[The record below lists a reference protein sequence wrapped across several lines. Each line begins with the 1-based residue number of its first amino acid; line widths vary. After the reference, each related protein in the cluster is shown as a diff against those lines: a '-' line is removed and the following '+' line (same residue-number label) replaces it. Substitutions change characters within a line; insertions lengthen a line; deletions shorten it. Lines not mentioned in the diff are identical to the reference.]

1 MKKISTALVV
11 LTLTCLFCV
20 SASAKT
26 VLKGDFDMNGR
37 ITAMDARSIL
47 RVGAKIDECTA
58 DQLTISDMNNDG
70 RITAM
75 DARTVLRISAKI
87 DTSDETVEIGSETT
101 TEDNNDNIERKEL
114 SGGFSMTADDFM
126 KKYGGMRKVDTN
138 DGTTR
143 YTNDYVTI
151 IHDPDMIYSGCINSI
166 SITGGKYM
174 LCGVYTGMSDTTAIS
189 TLKAANWKISSQSD
203 TQVILEQNAM
213 RMKLAVDGGKVTFA
227 EYYLGFSLV
236 NPDMDKETTTKEPE
250 ITTKEPEITTQPP
263 ETTTQ
268 PPETTTKEPETTTK
282 EPEQTTS
289 SSDIPSGNDV
299 FNSLPE
305 QIKAY
310 LIGEFA
316 FEGFRYEKEQK
327 TPVKMTFANGN
338 VMASMSDE
346 MNDGSTMTLEMLID
360 NSGKKPKLYFLN
372 STNMKYT
379 ELNSLLMAALGIDAN
394 MIDVGYSA
402 VDINKIDAESKEGKL
417 NGANCMIYKIYT
429 GTETCDI
436 YMIGDEI
443 KKIVNYDSVG
453 NIKSQMDITTFRF
466 VTKDDA
472 TLKNYK
478 QGSMLE
484 VIGVSISDI
493 LGGK

>member
-1 MKKISTALVV
+1 MKKFLTAIII
-11 LTLTCLFCV
+11 LTLTAVFAV
-20 SASAKT
+20 SASAKS

-47 RVGAKIDECTA
+47 RVGAKIDECTEEQA
-58 DQLTISDMNNDG
+58 IIADMNNDS

-87 DTSDETVEIGSETT
+87 ETSDETVEIGGETT
-101 TEDNNDNIERKEL
+101 TENPDDTVDRKEL
-114 SGGFSMTADDFM
+114 SGGFSMTADDFI
-126 KKYGGMRKVDTN
+126 KKFGGMRKVDTT
-138 DGTTR
+138 DGTTE

-151 IHDPDMIYSGCINSI
+151 IHDPKMIYSGCINSI

-174 LCGVYTGMSDTTAIS
+174 LCGVYTGMTSDTAIS
-189 TLKAANWKISSQSD
+189 TLKANNWKINSQSE
-203 TQVILEQNAM
+203 TQIIFEQNAM
-213 RMKLAVDGGKVTFA
+213 RMKLATDGGKITFA

-236 NPDMDKETTTKEPE
+236 NPDTDKETTTVPPE
-250 ITTKEPEITTQPP
+250 TTTQPPETTTTPPETTTQPP

-268 PPETTTKEPETTTK
+268 PPETTTAAP
-282 EPEQTTS
+282 
-289 SSDIPSGNDV
+289 DISGGNEV
-299 FNSLPE
+299 FKSLPE

-316 FEGFRYEKEQK
+316 FEGFRYEKEKK

-346 MNDGSTMTLEMLID
+346 MSDGSTMTLEMLID

-372 STNMKYT
+372 SNNMRYT
-379 ELNSLLMAALGIDAN
+379 ELSSLLMTALGINAD
-394 MIDVGYSA
+394 MLDVGYSA
-402 VDINKIDAESKEGKL
+402 VDINKIDAETRAGKL
-417 NGANCMIYKIYT
+417 NGVACDIYKIYT

-443 KKIVNYDSVG
+443 KKIINYDSVG
-453 NIKSQMDITTFRF
+453 NIKSQMDITSFRF
-466 VTKDDA
+466 VDEDDA
-472 TLKNYK
+472 TLKKYK
-478 QGSMLE
+478 KGSLTDVLGISLE
-484 VIGVSISDI
+484 DI
-493 LGGK
+493 LAGK